1 MIRKTLLSV
10 VAVATLSMLA
20 ACGGGADDAASPD
33 SHLDVGGIGGSGV
46 GAASVNVGGI
56 GGSGVGAASVN
67 VGGIGGSGVGAA
79 SVNVGGIGGSGMGAA
94 SVSTAHACGL
104 QSVNVT
110 IAGARVNADGAADAG
125 GAGWVDVAVAAPV
138 RVNLLTLAAGATL
151 PLDLSALPDG
161 SYRQLRLLLAA
172 NDASA
177 PLADSVVTLAG
188 LESALAVP
196 STAQGGLPLAVDIS
210 VASGQVSTSWQDL
223 DVCTAVAANSGT
235 YALDAVTAGSAT
247 VASAY

>member
-1 MIRKTLLSV
+1 
-10 VAVATLSMLA
+10 
-20 ACGGGADDAASPD
+20 
-33 SHLDVGGIGGSGV
+33 
-46 GAASVNVGGI
+46 
-56 GGSGVGAASVN
+56 
-67 VGGIGGSGVGAA
+67 
-79 SVNVGGIGGSGMGAA
+79 
-94 SVSTAHACGL
+94 
-104 QSVNVT
+104 
-110 IAGARVNADGAADAG
+110 
-125 GAGWVDVAVAAPV
+125 
-138 RVNLLTLAAGATL
+138 VNLLTLAAGATL